1 MEAFQ
6 IDHGRTLV
14 WFRVVFD
21 ELGTAFKVINNARL
35 TQQRHPFRLPV
46 FIGRSQKLAA
56 ATGLNDVARH
66 YAAALDVVAGLMA
79 SKVSLED

>member
-46 FIGRSQKLAA
+46 FIGRGQKLAA
-56 ATGLNDVARH
+56 ATGLNDVAGH
-66 YAAALDVVAGLMA
+66 YAAALDVVAGLIA